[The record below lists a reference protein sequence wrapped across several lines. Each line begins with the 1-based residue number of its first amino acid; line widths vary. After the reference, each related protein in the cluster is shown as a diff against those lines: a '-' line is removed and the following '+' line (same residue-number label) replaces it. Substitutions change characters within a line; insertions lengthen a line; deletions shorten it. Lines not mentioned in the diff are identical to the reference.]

1 MCDLENRR
9 HSKGIISGH
18 HSPFRRKCCTR
29 ALDFLSP
36 SHSAG
41 KKGKKSGNTSLCN
54 TQLPKL
60 LYDCFGLMGFT
71 FIIYHCLNPAQL
83 VWQCKEHYHF
93 GKHTPALKQP
103 WVRAFQRSWQA
114 SGSFPFICHSS
125 SIFHALDGFENDMPF
140 IL

>member
-1 MCDLENRR
+1 MLYKSSR
-9 HSKGIISGH
+9 
-18 HSPFRRKCCTR
+18 
-29 ALDFLSP
+29 FLSP

-60 LYDCFGLMGFT
+60 LYACFGLMGFT

-93 GKHTPALKQP
+93 GKHTRALKQP
-103 WVRAFQRSWQA
+103 WVRPFQRSWQEHFLA
-114 SGSFPFICHSS
+114 VQGSHGPSRGRTRYNPELTSHLPNAVFIKTT
-125 SIFHALDGFENDMPF
+125 GF
-140 IL
+140 